1 MTRAGLLT
9 AAAMLSVGVL
19 CACSSFRPRAS
30 STSSRGGLDGTLK
43 PGASPGRG
51 RQLPGG
57 AAVGDDGRVDR
68 ESRRSCRKGTRP
80 SGWIAIAYVKGVGE
94 DDCPGLA
101 RSDSGFT
108 VAVLVYYANH
118 KLDETLDVCA
128 DERVPRGW
136 TIDETEADASDACPG
151 AERKGS
157 STVRIRR
164 VR

>member
-9 AAAMLSVGVL
+9 AVTMLSVGVL

-30 STSSRGGLDGTLK
+30 STSSGGQGGVLQ
-43 PGASPGRG
+43 PGASAGRG
-51 RQLPGG
+51 RRLPGG
-57 AAVGDDGRVDR
+57 AAVGDDGRIDR
-68 ESRRSCRKGTRP
+68 ESRRSCRKGSRAA
-80 SGWIAIAYVKGVGE
+80 GWIAIAYVKGADG
-94 DDCPGLA
+94 DCPGLA
-101 RSDSGFT
+101 PRDSGAT
-108 VAVLVYYANH
+108 VAVLVYYANRP
-118 KLDETLDVCA
+118 LDDVLDVCA

-136 TIDETEADASDACPG
+136 TIDETDADASDACPG